1 MLGALIREL
10 FRVRTLIFLFALVA
24 LALVIWFFGPEFSLM
39 GGHPLA
45 SASARIGVIL
55 GLVVFLLFVGLVRFL
70 LIRRANSRLIKNLIE
85 SDELATLASSDRDDE
100 LEIIRERFQ
109 HALEVLK
116 GSTIS
121 GKRGASF
128 LYELPW
134 YVLVGAPGTGKT
146 TILSNSGLE
155 FPLSDRFG
163 SEAVQGFGGTRH
175 CDWWFTDKAVL
186 IDTAGRYTTQDVN
199 RDTDRAA
206 WLGFLDILRTH
217 RRRRPI
223 NGALLLVSAADLLNR
238 SDTERRMFAD
248 TLRRR
253 LQELVKAFEVSVPVY
268 LVVTKADLI
277 SGFSEFFDDMRED
290 EREQIFGVTL
300 PAETAPT
307 QVPLE
312 VDHRLGELFARVE
325 AMAPDV
331 LHAERD
337 TERRGRIFLFPR
349 ELAAF
354 LGLLTGFV
362 RDVFRTSRYEKTPLL
377 RGVYLTSG
385 TQEGT
390 PIDRLL
396 GAFSRRFGL
405 APGQVVPYSGRGK
418 AFFIHRLLTD
428 IVFQEADL
436 IGTNRRLET
445 SLALRY
451 GFGYAAAILLFIVFA
466 GLWAKVVDHS
476 NDQIAAV
483 SQELKTTEVAIKGV
497 GANPTFEQILPAI
510 DSVSRLEEEARE
522 PGALPIVGGFGLD
535 ANASLGPATDRLYQT
550 VLAKYLLPVVSDRL
564 AGRLA
569 LLTQSEN
576 PSDMPALRQSLK
588 AYIMLSDSS
597 KFDPDFMLDTLK
609 TEAQRLYPLQPDRQQ
624 MLINQFTA
632 LVAEMPQP
640 VSVNQGIISAA
651 QRRLATV
658 PQTDEIYAALVR
670 KANADSSLQPVMLT
684 SIIGTVALTTDPAKI
699 QSKQPILQ
707 IPGLYTKDGFYK
719 FFLMQAP
726 NIVKDSL
733 NQDWIAGRQ
742 AQNPTYQSVM
752 QSLVN
757 QYVSNYISI
766 WQNAIDQVT
775 VVDFDSVQRAQQV
788 MKVLAAPD
796 TPLIELAKAVQTN
809 TQLPIPGSSS
819 TGDSSGDSGGS
830 GGGDGSGGG
839 GAAGGSG
846 GSSGG
851 SGNPVTAAVKG
862 AAGKAAGAAAQ
873 QAFGDMAWPGDQ
885 IARPFAPVVALL
897 GNSSA
902 SPGGAA
908 GASAAPAGTTTL
920 PQLQQLIGSVFGTI
934 DSIAAAPDA
943 GAAALQYV
951 SKRATDQSQDAL
963 SQLRSQ
969 SATLPS
975 PYGSIMSDI
984 SVQSWRVLIGLAYQN
999 VNTNWQQQVIPACS
1013 SLLDDRFPISNSS
1026 NEVTLADFTEMFRQ
1040 GGTIDQFYTTYVKP
1054 FVKQQGSQL
1063 VAASFDGQTM
1073 GFSDQ
1078 TLAMFQRAAQI
1089 RAAFFG
1095 GGATLGV
1102 KFSITPSFLSPDA
1115 LRSVFTLDKTSITYR
1130 HGPPRTT
1137 DLSWPTL
1144 GDASTS
1150 SVIITLVEGG
1160 TVKEQRTGAWAL
1172 FRLLYTTGMRRSGA
1186 SDQYT
1191 FSVSNKD
1198 GARADYTVQASSV
1211 VNPLAPGLIQG
1222 FQCPGQ
1228 L

>member
-10 FRVRTLIFLFALVA
+10 FKLRTLVFLFGLVA
-24 LALVIWFFGPEFSLM
+24 LSLVIWFFGPQFLLM

-45 SASARIGVIL
+45 SRGARVGVI
-55 GLVVFLLFVGLVRFL
+55 VGLILVLLLIAFVRFL

-85 SDELATLASSDRDDE
+85 SDELASLATSDRDEE

-116 GSTIS
+116 ESTI
-121 GKRGASF
+121 GRHKGGSF

-206 WLGFLDILRTH
+206 WLGFLDILRSH

-238 SDTERRMFAD
+238 NETERRMFAD

-268 LVVTKADLI
+268 LLITKADLI
-277 SGFSEFFDDMRED
+277 SGFSEFFEDFRED
-290 EREQIFGVTL
+290 EREQVFGVTL
-300 PAETAPT
+300 PADTSPV

-312 VDHRLGELFARVE
+312 VDHRLTELFARVE
-325 AMAPDV
+325 ALAPDR

-337 TERRGRIFLFPR
+337 VERRARIFLFPR

-354 LGLLTGFV
+354 QGLMTSFV

-405 APGQVVPYSGRGK
+405 APGQIVPYSGRGK

-428 IVFQEADL
+428 IVFQESDL

-451 GFGYAAAILLFIVFA
+451 GFGYAAAILLFVLFA
-466 GLWAKVVDHS
+466 GLWAKVMDHS

-483 SQELKTTEVAIKGV
+483 ANELKTTEAVIKGV
-497 GANPTFEQILPAI
+497 GPKPTYDQILPTLNSI
-510 DSVSRLEEEARE
+510 SRLEDAAEE
-522 PGALPIVGGFGLD
+522 PGALPLVGGFGLD
-535 ANASLGPATDRLYQT
+535 ANASLGPATTKLYDT
-550 VLAKYLLPVVSDRL
+550 VLSKFLLPVVADRL
-564 AGRLA
+564 AARVA
-569 LLTQSEN
+569 ILTQSEN
-576 PSDMPALRQSLK
+576 EADMPALRQSLQ
-588 AYIMLSDSS
+588 AYMMLNDPQR
-597 KFDPDFMLDTLK
+597 FDANYLLDTLK
-609 TEAQRLYPLQPDRQQ
+609 TESQRLYPLQPDQQ
-624 MLINQFTA
+624 QALNAQFSA
-632 LVAEMPQP
+632 LVAELPQP
-640 VSVNQGIISAA
+640 VSFNQGIVSAA

-658 PQTDEIYAALVR
+658 PQTDEIYAALLR
-670 KANADSSLQPVMLT
+670 KADADPTLQPVVLT
-684 SIIGTVALTTDPAKI
+684 SIIGTSALTTDPARIKA
-699 QSKQPILQ
+699 KQPILQ
-707 IPGLYTKDGFYK
+707 IPGLYTRDGFYK
-719 FFLMQAP
+719 FFLAQAP
-726 NIVKDSL
+726 NIVNDSL
-733 NQDWIAGRQ
+733 SQDWIAGR
-742 AQNPTYQSVM
+742 AQPQSPTYQSIM
-752 QSLVN
+752 QNLVK
-757 QYVSNYISI
+757 QYVANYISI
-766 WQNAIDQVT
+766 WQDAIDQVA

-788 MKVLAAPD
+788 LKVLAAPD
-796 TPLIELAKAVQTN
+796 TPLIALAKAVETN

-819 TGDSSGDSGGS
+819 SSDSAAGGAA
-830 GGGDGSGGG
+830 GG
-839 GAAGGSG
+839 GAAGAAGAGAG
-846 GSSGG
+846 GAGG
-851 SGNPVTAAVKG
+851 GNAVASAAKG
-862 AAGKAAGAAAQ
+862 VAGKAIGAAAQ
-873 QAFGDMAWPGDQ
+873 QAFGNMAWPGDQ
-885 IARPFAPVVALL
+885 IALPFQPVVALL
-897 GNSSA
+897 GAPSA
-902 SPGGAA
+902 SGAPP
-908 GASAAPAGTTTL
+908 AAPAGGTTL
-920 PQLQQLIGSVFGTI
+920 PQVQQLIGSVFGDI
-934 DSIAAAPDA
+934 DSIAAAPDP

-951 SKRATDQSQDAL
+951 SKRASSPSQDAL
-963 SQLRSQ
+963 SQLRTT
-969 SATLPS
+969 SATLPA
-975 PYGSIMSDI
+975 PFGSIMGDI

-999 VNTNWQQQVIPACS
+999 VNANWQQQVIPSCN
-1013 SLLDDRFPISNSS
+1013 SLLDNRFPMTNST

-1040 GGTIDQFYTTYVKP
+1040 GGTIDQFFTKFVQP
-1054 FVKQQGSQL
+1054 FVKQQGTQL

-1078 TLAMFQRAAQI
+1078 TLDMFQRAAQI
-1089 RAAFFG
+1089 RSAFFS

-1102 KFSITPSFLSPDA
+1102 KFSITPSFLSPDT
-1115 LRSVFTLDKTSITYR
+1115 LRSVFTLDGTSVTYR

-1137 DLSWPTL
+1137 DLTWPNR
-1144 GDASTS
+1144 GDASTA

-1160 TVKEQRTGAWAL
+1160 TVKEERSGAWAL
-1172 FRLLYTTGMRRSGA
+1172 FRLLYTTGMQRTGSSG
-1186 SDQYT
+1186 QYT
-1191 FSVSNKD
+1191 FSVANKT

-1211 VNPLAPGLIQG
+1211 VNPLAPSVIQG